1 MFDPDFPGAFP
12 FRVAAPTLARPLLE
26 ALRPHARPG
35 VDAVGLV
42 VEDDDAL
49 AALLVAAGATVRARM
64 VQYEGPLP
72 G

>member
-1 MFDPDFPGAFP
+1 M
-12 FRVAAPTLARPLLE
+12 
-26 ALRPHARPG
+26 
-35 VDAVGLV
+35 GLV

-49 AALLVAAGATVRARM
+49 VALLVAAGATVRARM